1 MHASRT
7 LGIKPLF
14 ALAVLSIAVGCTSS
28 TTDREVARMARRVD
42 SLAVTVTAMN
52 AALQGRQAPAAP
64 ETLTVAA
71 TGAATIG
78 RPDAPVT
85 IVEFTDYQCP
95 FCARHATTTFND
107 IQREYVDR
115 GVARYVLRD
124 MPIPQIHPFAERAA
138 RAARCAGDQGPAKY
152 WEYHHALFET
162 QRTLA
167 DSSFAAVA
175 TKVGLDRARFDAC
188 LASDRFVAEVRQ
200 DAADAAAVQLTGT
213 PGFVIGRT
221 VPGGKVSGVAI
232 RGAYPF
238 AQFKAAIDAALGPVA
253 VAARE

>member
-7 LGIKPLF
+7 LGNKLLV
-14 ALAVLSIAVGCTSS
+14 ALAILAIVSGCTSAG
-28 TTDREVARMARRVD
+28 TDREVARMARRLD

-64 ETLTVAA
+64 ETLTVAT
-71 TGAATIG
+71 TGAASLG
-78 RPDAPVT
+78 RADAPVT

-95 FCARHATTTFND
+95 FCGRHATTTFND
-107 IQREYVDR
+107 IKREYVDR
-115 GVARYVLRD
+115 GLVRYVLRD
-124 MPIPQIHPFAERAA
+124 MPIAQIHPFAERAA

-152 WEYHHALFET
+152 WEYHHTLFET

-167 DSSFAAVA
+167 DSSFAGIA
-175 TKVGLDRARFDAC
+175 TKVGLDRGRFDAC
-188 LASDRFVAEVRQ
+188 LASDRFGAEVRQ

-221 VPGGKVSGVAI
+221 APGGKISGVAI